1 MKKSETPLFKG
12 YFQSPIGR
20 LSVFSDGYYITSIL
34 FPENKPSETPDNP
47 DRIIIDCITQLNE
60 FFQGQRKIFDLPLKP
75 YGTQFQKRVWD
86 KVYEIPF
93 GETASYGDVANI
105 LGDSKLSRAV
115 GLANGANPIP
125 IIIPCHRV
133 IGRNGSLTGYAGG
146 LELKKWLLNH
156 EQQNYTLIKGQL
168 KLF

>member
-1 MKKSETPLFKG
+1 MRKSEISIFNGL
-12 YFQSPIGR
+12 FQSPLGLLTIT
-20 LSVFSDGYYITSIL
+20 SDGISITSIL
-34 FPENKPSETPDNP
+34 FPSSKTDALIENQNK
-47 DRIIIDCITQLNE
+47 IILDCIAQLNE
-60 FFQGQRKIFDLPLKP
+60 YFQGTRKIFDLPLNP
-75 YGTQFQKRVWD
+75 SGTEFQRKVWG

-93 GETASYGDVANI
+93 GQTTTYGEIANA

-133 IGRNGSLTGYAGG
+133 IGGNGTLTGYAGG
-146 LELKKWLLNH
+146 LDRKRWLLNH
-156 EQQNYTLIKGQL
+156 EDSNFEASVGQL